1 MGLAPAQG
9 HDQLWCAEGN
19 PQPASKITDMSQV
32 DCRPVTL
39 GAAFIGGSE
48 VPGMGGSPQ
57 NAHRPG
63 TSPCLPTRPR
73 LRPPRPASGWS
84 SPRPSPYP
92 RPPATGS
99 RPCWRYIDEGIGLLA
114 AAAIRLKDVVRLARK
129 AGWDYLC
136 VDGVNVPTVAF
147 GRKVNKRQKH
157 YSGKHKRHGVN
168 VQTICAPDGRLLWA
182 SAAVPG
188 KTTDITA
195 ARRHKLGQKVGTLI
209 GLLADLGY
217 LGLDQVITGYRRKRG
232 QKQLPPAT
240 RAANTVHASLRCLGE
255 RGNAQLKWW
264 KVMATELRCRP
275 ARCTRT
281 VKAVLALHHLE
292 TAPFAA

>member
-1 MGLAPAQG
+1 MPSYQTPSPAAPARQR
-9 HDQLWCAEGN
+9 LVFAAAIAVS
-19 PQPASKITDMSQV
+19 PATRD
-32 DCRPVTL
+32 RLATRL
-39 GAAFIGGSE
+39 A
-48 VPGMGGSPQ
+48 
-57 NAHRPG
+57 AHRASIG
-63 TSPCLPTRPR
+63 TRWRLLDTTTQATLVIAFLRTNLTYAELAAGNNISTPT
-73 LRPPRPASGWS
+73 
-84 SPRPSPYP
+84 
-92 RPPATGS
+92 
-99 RPCWRYIDEGIGLLA
+99 CWRYIDEGIGLLA

-232 QKQLPPAT
+232 QKQLPAAT

>member
-1 MGLAPAQG
+1 MPSYQTPSPAAPAGQR
-9 HDQLWCAEGN
+9 LAFTAAIAVS
-19 PQPASKITDMSQV
+19 PATRDRLAS
-32 DCRPVTL
+32 RL
-39 GAAFIGGSE
+39 A
-48 VPGMGGSPQ
+48 
-57 NAHRPG
+57 AHRASIG
-63 TSPCLPTRPR
+63 TRWR
-73 LRPPRPASGWS
+73 LLDTTTQ
-84 SPRPSPYP
+84 
-92 RPPATGS
+92 ATLVIAFLRTNLTYAELAAGNS
-99 RPCWRYIDEGIGLLA
+99 ISTSTCWRYIDEGIGLLA

-147 GRKVNKRQKH
+147 GRKVNRRQKH
-157 YSGKHKRHGVN
+157 YSGKHRRHGVN

-182 SAAVPG
+182 SAALPG

-195 ARRHKLGQKVGTLI
+195 ARRHKLDRKVGALI

-232 QKQLPPAT
+232 QKQLPAGQ

-275 ARCTRT
+275 NRCTRT

-292 TAPFAA
+292 TTPFAA